1 MPARYRD
8 GIPNSGRAFTWRSNR
23 ARSRLDAAHRWS
35 GAKIRGRRDLHCFE
49 HSIKVNHV
57 TRHRLFEMRI
67 AFEWNYGRLIFIG
80 ANHIFDERA
89 RGGFFVRQ
97 RAFFRDAHVNHKS
110 NCQWPI
116 SLALK
121 GEERLRHAVF
131 QNANVVLLER
141 CDIAIVLVGGGEQK
155 IREIGFS
162 ADYVDVLLRS
172 LRLSGEEKPTNQKQ
186 QEIEN

>member
-1 MPARYRD
+1 
-8 GIPNSGRAFTWRSNR
+8 
-23 ARSRLDAAHRWS
+23 
-35 GAKIRGRRDLHCFE
+35 
-49 HSIKVNHV
+49 
-57 TRHRLFEMRI
+57 MRV
-67 AFEWNYGRLIFIG
+67 AFEWNNGCLIFIG
-80 ANHIFDERA
+80 TNHIFDKRA

-110 NCQWPI
+110 DRQWPI

-141 CDIAIVLVGGGEQK
+141 RNIAIVLVGGGEQK

-162 ADYVDVLLRS
+162 ANYVDVLLRS
-172 LRLSGEEKPTNQKQ
+172 LRLGDEEAVTWETKKD
-186 QEIEN
+186 IENCKLKNAN

>member
-1 MPARYRD
+1 M
-8 GIPNSGRAFTWRSNR
+8 
-23 ARSRLDAAHRWS
+23 
-35 GAKIRGRRDLHCFE
+35 C
-49 HSIKVNHV
+49 V
-57 TRHRLFEMRI
+57 
-67 AFEWNYGRLIFIG
+67 AFEWNNGRLVFIG
-80 ANHIFDERA
+80 TNHIFDERA

-110 NCQWPI
+110 DRQWPI
-116 SLALK
+116 SFALK
-121 GEERLRHAVF
+121 GEERLQYAVF
-131 QNANVVLLER
+131 QHPNVVLLEG